1 MSDEAIRM
9 TCKEFEEILN
19 DLDRAGMPE
28 GALREQALA
37 HAESCSPCA
46 RLLTE
51 TESLGSA
58 LQAISAEDSDRR
70 APAHVEAALLQAFRQ
85 EKQAS
90 PHRRIWWQM
99 AALAT
104 AAVVLL
110 ALGFSLRDH
119 LWTGT
124 NSPVANVT
132 STSPSGQPVQT
143 GVGSPSVLSADAVA
157 PEFGTGFVALPY
169 ADDAGSMEGAAVGS
183 RGAFAVCACHAGSSR
198 CGRNRYE
205 RGSGGPD
212 RKRGR
217 HASGY
222 PPGVRGDHELG
233 RQENVRGEEHD
244 ENYEE
249 IHRMGSSGVGDFI
262 RRGKCGR
269 PIRARAGS
277 TCYAACGTGNALRRH
292 WIRRL
297 RGRVWRQDDHE
308 CAIHGRVFDANFSGA
323 QRWQPDSAHN
333 ERFDRARQRGPY
345 AT

>member
-9 TCKEFEEILN
+9 RCKEFEEILN

-58 LQAISAEDSDRR
+58 LRAISAEDSDRR

-119 LWTGT
+119 LWTGA

-132 STSPSGQPVQT
+132 STSSSGQPVQT

-169 ADDAGSMEGAAVGS
+169 ADDAGSMEGAAVVRVALS
-183 RGAFAVCACHAGSSR
+183 RSALATL
-198 CGRNRYE
+198 
-205 RGSGGPD
+205 
-212 RKRGR
+212 
-217 HASGY
+217 
-222 PPGVRGDHELG
+222 GVPVADATDTNEVPADLIVSVDGTP
-233 RQENVRGEEHD
+233 QA
-244 ENYEE
+244 
-249 IHRMGSSGVGDFI
+249 I
-262 RRGKCGR
+262 RLV
-269 PIRARAGS
+269 S
-277 TCYAACGTGNALRRH
+277 
-292 WIRRL
+292 
-297 RGRVWRQDDHE
+297 E
-308 CAIHGRVFDANFSGA
+308 
-323 QRWQPDSAHN
+323 
-333 ERFDRARQRGPY
+333 
-345 AT
+345 ATTN